1 MKGTTHVMLV
11 FSLLVTIQARAKIVD
26 RIVAQV
32 NDDIITLSDLN
43 RRLSR
48 DQAELQSQYS
58 GEELEAQIKQAEK
71 NVLED
76 LIQEKLLL
84 QRANDYGFAASVDPQ
99 VSAAIQRIIKDNNFR
114 GTADLEKA
122 LQQQGMNLLAF
133 REDIRKNIII
143 QSLIREFVGSRIT
156 VLSEEIE
163 RYYKDHARDFATP
176 AELSLSEII
185 IRIDRSE
192 SAARSRANDIHKR
205 LSEGEAFATLA
216 SQYSKGATANK
227 GGNIGKYELANLNA
241 ELAAVVENVKEGEV
255 TPVLKTQEGIV
266 IYRVD
271 SRKDASVAP
280 IESVRVNIQQI
291 LWDQKYNPE
300 LKRFVT
306 GIREEA
312 YIQIFNETK
321 EGAN

>member
-1 MKGTTHVMLV
+1 MKRTTHVMLV

-48 DQAELQSQYS
+48 DRAELQSQYS

-71 NVLED
+71 DVLED

-84 QRANDYGFAASVDPQ
+84 QRANDYGFAASVEPQ
-99 VSAAIQRIIKDNNFR
+99 VSGTIQRIIKDNNFR

-122 LQQQGMNLLAF
+122 LQQQGMNLLSF
-133 REDIRKNIII
+133 REDIRKNIIV
-143 QSLIREFVGSRIT
+143 QSLIREFVASRIT

-163 RYYKDHARDFATP
+163 RYYKDHSRDFATP

-185 IRIDRSE
+185 IPIDRGE

-241 ELAAVVENVKEGEV
+241 ELAAAVENVKEGEV

-280 IESVRVNIQQI
+280 IESVRVKIQQI

-306 GIREEA
+306 GIRDES
-312 YIQIFNETK
+312 YVQIFNEMK
-321 EGAN
+321 EGDN